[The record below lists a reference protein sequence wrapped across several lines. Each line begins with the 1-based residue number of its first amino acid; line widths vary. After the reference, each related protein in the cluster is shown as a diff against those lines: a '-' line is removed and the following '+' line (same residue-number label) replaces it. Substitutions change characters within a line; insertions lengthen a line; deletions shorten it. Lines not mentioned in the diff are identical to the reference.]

1 MNLGINK
8 DLKLSLVSSGQD
20 FLQRVCHKHLKNL
33 FTFQSFLNFG
43 YKNPML
49 GICFWLLFRLASTIN
64 SSLTLIIIF
73 LQSNPDITGGS
84 K

>member
-33 FTFQSFLNFG
+33 HFSELFELWLQKPYARYLFLAF
-43 YKNPML
+43 
-49 GICFWLLFRLASTIN
+49 I
-64 SSLTLIIIF
+64 
-73 LQSNPDITGGS
+73 QTGFHY
-84 K
+84 